1 MKELI
6 KNTMLLTVTCLV
18 ASGLLATVFEATAPR
33 IAMNKV
39 RKEIDSLQR
48 MVPEPQI
55 WVGMSGDGVEIL
67 RANDGVTDG
76 LTVDGVELWIGQ
88 SGDGV
93 EICSVLKASER
104 GYSSDIKMLIAV
116 GPDGKCKAVAVL
128 DQNETPGLG
137 TNITDNK
144 FLDQFKDKALDEINL
159 TKDGGKIDAI
169 TGATISSAAA
179 VKTVRK
185 GMKMGTGS
193 FTAP

>member
-18 ASGLLATVFEATAPR
+18 ASGLLATVFEVTAPQ
-33 IAMNKV
+33 IEMNKV

-67 RANDGVTDG
+67 RANEGVTDG
-76 LTVDGVELWIGQ
+76 LTVDGVEVWIGQ

-93 EICSVLKASER
+93 EICSVLKSSER

-116 GPDGKCKAVAVL
+116 GPDGRCKAAAVL

-144 FLDQFKDKALDEINL
+144 FLDQFKGKTLDEIRL

-169 TGATISSAAA
+169 TGATISSEAA

-185 GMKMGTGS
+185 GMKMGVR
-193 FTAP
+193 